1 MSQKPIPENFKAY
14 ILLEDVPYPLEP
26 NCWIQQGSIV
36 FACIQPDYG
45 MATSDSFAM
54 GEPHIAVT
62 LDPTG
67 DYPFWTVPMRV
78 LAKAVRAN

>member
-14 ILLEDVPYPLEP
+14 ILLEDVLYSPEP
-26 NCWIQQGSIV
+26 DCWIQRGSIV
-36 FACIQPDYG
+36 FTCVQPDYG
-45 MATSDSFAM
+45 MAASDSFAM

-67 DYPFWTVPMRV
+67 DYPFWTVPVRI
-78 LAKAVRAN
+78 LGKAVRAN